1 MNECPRDNVFVET
14 LELLKKAKEGG
25 YAIGGFNVWN
35 LESALALLEAAEESS
50 SPVVF
55 NIQEK
60 VLKLFPSGALESFIQ
75 FLGKESRVP
84 LTLNL
89 NHGKTFEVCARC
101 VRLGYQSVMIDG
113 GDLSLEENIVLTK
126 RVVEYAHSSGV
137 AVEGQVGEV
146 GSSWAKE
153 TGCRRTDPLEAQEF
167 VRKTQVDLL
176 AISIGTESGLY
187 AEEPILDYNLA
198 EEILRRTGVHLVL
211 HGSSGLSREAIGEC
225 IRVGILHLRFGTDL
239 HKAFFDGL
247 RPKEEEWEK
256 KGFNPQCYLP
266 LTQKA
271 IKEVVK
277 EKLEQLGS
285 SGKGN

>member
-1 MNECPRDNVFVET
+1 LGDDVFVQT
-14 LELLKKAKEGG
+14 LELLKRAKEGR
-25 YAIGGFNVWN
+25 YAVGGFNVWN

-50 SPVVF
+50 SPLIF

-75 FLGKESRVP
+75 FLGKGSRVP

-89 NHGKTFEVCARC
+89 DHGKTFEICAHC
-101 VRLGYQSVMIDG
+101 IHLGYQSVMMDG
-113 GDLSLEENIVLTK
+113 GALSLKENIALTK
-126 RVVEYAHSSGV
+126 KVVEYAHLNGV

-153 TGCRRTDPLEAQEF
+153 KEGKWTDPLEAQEF
-167 VRKTQVDLL
+167 VQKTKVDLL

-187 AEEPILDYNLA
+187 EKEPVLDYHLA

-211 HGSSGLSREAIGEC
+211 HGSSGLSGEAIREC
-225 IRVGILHLRFGTDL
+225 IRAGITHLRFGTDL
-239 HKAFFDGL
+239 HKAFFDGF
-247 RPKEEEWEK
+247 RSKEEEWK
-256 KGFNPQCYLP
+256 RKGFNPQFIFP
-266 LTQKA
+266 VIKEA

-285 SGKGN
+285 SGKAN

>member
-1 MNECPRDNVFVET
+1 MFVET
-14 LELLKKAKEGG
+14 LELLKKAREGR
-25 YAIGGFNVWN
+25 YAVGGFNVWN

-89 NHGKTFEVCARC
+89 DHGKTFEICAQSIH
-101 VRLGYQSVMIDG
+101 LGYQSVMIDG
-113 GDLSLEENIVLTK
+113 GALSLKENIALTK
-126 RVVEYAHSSGV
+126 KVIEYAHPNGV

-153 TGCRRTDPLEAQEF
+153 KEGKKTDLFEAQEF
-167 VRKTQVDLL
+167 VQKTNVDLL
-176 AISIGTESGLY
+176 AVSIGTESGFY
-187 AEEPILDYNLA
+187 EKEPSIDYNLA
-198 EEILRRTGVHLVL
+198 EEIMKRTGAHLVL
-211 HGSSGLSREAIGEC
+211 HGSSGLSKEAIREC
-225 IRVGILHLRFGTDL
+225 IRAGINHLRFGTDL

-247 RPKEEEWEK
+247 RSREEEWER
-256 KGFNPQCYLP
+256 KGFNPQFILP
-266 LTQKA
+266 FAKEA
-271 IKEVVK
+271 IKEVLK
-277 EKLEQLGS
+277 EKLDQLGS
-285 SGKGN
+285 TGKAN

>member
-1 MNECPRDNVFVET
+1 MFGHT
-14 LELLKKAKEGG
+14 LELLERAKEGG
-25 YAIGGFNVWN
+25 YALGGFNAWN
-35 LESALALLEAAEESS
+35 LESALALFEAAEESS
-50 SPVVF
+50 SSVVF

-60 VLKLFPSGALESFIQ
+60 VLKLLPSGALESFIQ

-89 NHGKTFEVCARC
+89 DHGKIFEICAQC
-101 VRLGYQSVMIDG
+101 IHLGYQSVMIDG
-113 GDLSLEENIVLTK
+113 GSLSLEENIALTK
-126 RVVEYAHSSGV
+126 RVVEYAHSFGV

-153 TGCRRTDPLEAQEF
+153 EGGKRTDPLEAQEF

-176 AISIGTESGLY
+176 AISIGTKSGLY
-187 AEEPILDYNLA
+187 ENEPVLDYGLA

-211 HGSSGLSREAIGEC
+211 HGSSGLPGEAIREC
-225 IRVGILHLRFGTDL
+225 IRAGITHLRFGTDL

-247 RPKEEEWEK
+247 RSREEEWK
-256 KGFNPQCYLP
+256 RKGFNPQFIFP
-266 LTQKA
+266 ATKES

-277 EKLEQLGS
+277 EKLDQLGS
-285 SGKGN
+285 TGKAD

>member
-1 MNECPRDNVFVET
+1 VKLFVQT
-14 LELLKKAKEGG
+14 LDLMKRAKEAG
-25 YAIGGFNVWN
+25 YAVGGFNVWN
-35 LESALALLEAAEESS
+35 LESALALFEAAEESS
-50 SPVVF
+50 SSVVF

-60 VLKLFPSGALESFIQ
+60 VLKLLPSGALESFIQ

-89 NHGKTFEVCARC
+89 DHGKTFEICTQC
-101 VRLGYQSVMIDG
+101 IHLGYQSVMMDG
-113 GDLSLEENIVLTK
+113 GSLSLEENIALTRK
-126 RVVEYAHSSGV
+126 AVEYAHSFGV

-153 TGCRRTDPLEAQEF
+153 EDGKRTDPLEAQEF

-187 AEEPILDYNLA
+187 EKEPVLDYGLA

-211 HGSSGLSREAIGEC
+211 HGSSGLSGEAIREC
-225 IRVGILHLRFGTDL
+225 IRAGITHLRFGTDL
-239 HKAFFDGL
+239 HKAFFDGF
-247 RPKEEEWEK
+247 RSREEEWK
-256 KGFNPQCYLP
+256 RKGFNPQFIFP
-266 LTQKA
+266 VTKGS
-271 IKEVVK
+271 IKEVVV

-285 SGKGN
+285 KGKAN

>member
-1 MNECPRDNVFVET
+1 VFVQT
-14 LELLKKAKEGG
+14 LELLKKAKEGR
-25 YAIGGFNVWN
+25 YAVGGFNVWN

-60 VLKLFPSGALESFIQ
+60 VLQLFPSGTLESFIQ

-89 NHGKTFEVCARC
+89 DHGKTFEICAQC
-101 VRLGYQSVMIDG
+101 IHLGYQSVMMDG
-113 GDLSLEENIVLTK
+113 GALSLKENIAMTK
-126 RVVEYAHSSGV
+126 KVVEYAHPHGV

-153 TGCRRTDPLEAQEF
+153 KGGKRTDPFEAQEF
-167 VRKTQVDLL
+167 VRKTRVDLL

-187 AEEPILDYNLA
+187 EKEPVLDYHLTG
-198 EEILRRTGVHLVL
+198 EISSRTGVHLVL
-211 HGSSGLSREAIGEC
+211 HGSSGLSGEAIREC
-225 IRVGILHLRFGTDL
+225 MRAGITHLRFGTDL

-247 RPKEEEWEK
+247 RSREEEWER
-256 KGFNPQCYLP
+256 KGFNPQFILP
-266 LTQKA
+266 LTKEA

-277 EKLEQLGS
+277 EKLDQLGS
-285 SGKGN
+285 TGKAN

>member
-1 MNECPRDNVFVET
+1 LGDEVFGHT
-14 LELLKKAKEGG
+14 LELLERAKEGG
-25 YAIGGFNVWN
+25 YALGGFNVWN
-35 LESALALLEAAEESS
+35 LESALALFEAAEESS
-50 SPVVF
+50 SSVVF

-60 VLKLFPSGALESFIQ
+60 VLKLLPSGALENFIQ

-89 NHGKTFEVCARC
+89 DHGKTFEICAQC
-101 VRLGYQSVMIDG
+101 IHLGYQSVMIDG
-113 GDLSLEENIVLTK
+113 GSLSLEENIALTK
-126 RVVEYAHSSGV
+126 RVVEYAHSFGV

-153 TGCRRTDPLEAQEF
+153 EGGKRTDPLEAQEF

-187 AEEPILDYNLA
+187 ENEPILDYALA

-211 HGSSGLSREAIGEC
+211 HGSSGLSGEAIREC
-225 IRVGILHLRFGTDL
+225 IRAGITHLRFGTDL

-247 RPKEEEWEK
+247 RSREEEWK
-256 KGFNPQCYLP
+256 RKGFNPQFIFP
-266 LTQKA
+266 ATKES

-277 EKLEQLGS
+277 EKLDQLGS
-285 SGKGN
+285 TGKAD

>member
-1 MNECPRDNVFVET
+1 LRGEVFVRT
-14 LELLKKAKEGG
+14 LELLKRAKEGG
-25 YAIGGFNVWN
+25 YAVGGFNVWN
-35 LESALALLEAAEESS
+35 LESALALFEAAEESS

-60 VLKLFPSGALESFIQ
+60 VLRLFPSGALESFIQ

-89 NHGKTFEVCARC
+89 DHGKTFEICAQC
-101 VRLGYQSVMIDG
+101 IHLGYQSVMMDG
-113 GDLSLEENIVLTK
+113 GALSLKENIALTK
-126 RVVEYAHSSGV
+126 KVVEYAHSFGV

-153 TGCRRTDPLEAQEF
+153 EGCKRTDPFEAQEF

-187 AEEPILDYNLA
+187 EKEPVLDYHLTG
-198 EEILRRTGVHLVL
+198 EISRRTAAHLVL
-211 HGSSGLSREAIGEC
+211 HGSSGLSGEAIQEC
-225 IRVGILHLRFGTDL
+225 IRAGITHLRFGTDL

-247 RPKEEEWEK
+247 RSKEEEWER
-256 KGFNPQCYLP
+256 KGFNPQFILP
-266 LTQKA
+266 LTKEA
-271 IKEVVK
+271 IKEVLK
-277 EKLEQLGS
+277 EKLDQLGS
-285 SGKGN
+285 TGKAN

>member
-1 MNECPRDNVFVET
+1 VKLFVQT
-14 LELLKKAKEGG
+14 LDLMKRAKEAG
-25 YAIGGFNVWN
+25 YAVGGFNVWN
-35 LESALALLEAAEESS
+35 LESALALFEAAEESS
-50 SPVVF
+50 SSVIF

-60 VLKLFPSGALESFIQ
+60 VLKLLPSGALESFIQ

-89 NHGKTFEVCARC
+89 DHGKTFEICAQC
-101 VRLGYQSVMIDG
+101 IHLGYQSVMMDG
-113 GDLSLEENIVLTK
+113 GSLSLEENIALTRK
-126 RVVEYAHSSGV
+126 AVEYAHSFGV

-153 TGCRRTDPLEAQEF
+153 EDGKRTDPLEAQEF

-187 AEEPILDYNLA
+187 EKEPVLDYGLA

-211 HGSSGLSREAIGEC
+211 HGSSGLSGEAIREC
-225 IRVGILHLRFGTDL
+225 IRAGITHLRFGTDL
-239 HKAFFDGL
+239 HKAFFDGF
-247 RPKEEEWEK
+247 RSREEEWK
-256 KGFNPQCYLP
+256 RKGFNPQFIFP
-266 LTQKA
+266 VTKGS
-271 IKEVVK
+271 IKEVVV

-285 SGKGN
+285 KGKAN

>member
-1 MNECPRDNVFVET
+1 MFGHT
-14 LELLKKAKEGG
+14 LELLERAKEGG
-25 YAIGGFNVWN
+25 YALGGFNVWN
-35 LESALALLEAAEESS
+35 LESALALFEAAEESFS
-50 SPVVF
+50 SVVF

-60 VLKLFPSGALESFIQ
+60 VLKLLPSGALESFIQ

-89 NHGKTFEVCARC
+89 DHGKTFEICAQC
-101 VRLGYQSVMIDG
+101 IHLGYQSVMIDG
-113 GDLSLEENIVLTK
+113 GSLSLEENIALTK
-126 RVVEYAHSSGV
+126 RVVEYAHSFGV

-153 TGCRRTDPLEAQEF
+153 EGGKRTDPLEAQEF

-187 AEEPILDYNLA
+187 ENEPILDYALA

-211 HGSSGLSREAIGEC
+211 HGSSGLSGEAIREC
-225 IRVGILHLRFGTDL
+225 IRAGITHLRFGTDL

-247 RPKEEEWEK
+247 RSREEEWK
-256 KGFNPQCYLP
+256 RKGFNPQFIFP
-266 LTQKA
+266 ATKES

-277 EKLEQLGS
+277 EKLDQLGS
-285 SGKGN
+285 TGKAD

>member
-1 MNECPRDNVFVET
+1 MER
-14 LELLKKAKEGG
+14 AKEQG
-25 YAIGGFNVWN
+25 YAVGGFNVWN

-60 VLKLFPSGALESFIQ
+60 VLKLFPSGTLESLIQ
-75 FLGKESRVP
+75 FLGKETRIP

-89 NHGKTFEVCARC
+89 DHGKTFEICAQC
-101 VRLGYQSVMIDG
+101 VHLGYQSVMMDG
-113 GDLSLEENIVLTK
+113 GSLSLEENIALTRK
-126 RVVEYAHSSGV
+126 VVEYAHSFGV

-153 TGCRRTDPLEAQEF
+153 EGGKRTDPFEAQEF
-167 VRKTQVDLL
+167 VRRTQVDLL

-187 AEEPILDYNLA
+187 EKEPVLDYNLA

-211 HGSSGLSREAIGEC
+211 HGSSGLSGEAIRKC
-225 IRVGILHLRFGTDL
+225 IRAGIPHLRFGTDL

-247 RPKEEEWEK
+247 RSKEEEWERQ
-256 KGFNPQCYLP
+256 GFNPQFTLP
-266 LTQKA
+266 VTKGS
-271 IKEVVK
+271 IREVVM

-285 SGKGN
+285 KGKAN

>member
-1 MNECPRDNVFVET
+1 MRLGDEVFVQT
-14 LELLKKAKEGG
+14 LELLKRAKEGR
-25 YAIGGFNVWN
+25 YAVGGFNVWN

-55 NIQEK
+55 NIQER

-89 NHGKTFEVCARC
+89 DHGKTFETCAQC
-101 VRLGYQSVMIDG
+101 IHLGYQSVMMDG
-113 GDLSLEENIVLTK
+113 GALSLKENIALTK
-126 RVVEYAHSSGV
+126 KVVEYAHPNGV

-146 GSSWAKE
+146 SSSWAKE
-153 TGCRRTDPLEAQEF
+153 EGGKRTDPFEAQEF

-187 AEEPILDYNLA
+187 EKEPVLDYHLTG
-198 EEILRRTGVHLVL
+198 EISRRTGAHLVL
-211 HGSSGLSREAIGEC
+211 HGSSGLSGEAIREC
-225 IRVGILHLRFGTDL
+225 IRAGITHLRFGTDL

-247 RPKEEEWEK
+247 RSREEEWEG
-256 KGFNPQCYLP
+256 KGFNPQFILP
-266 LTQKA
+266 LTKEA
-271 IKEVVK
+271 IKEVLK
-277 EKLEQLGS
+277 EKLDQLGS
-285 SGKGN
+285 TGKAN

>member
-1 MNECPRDNVFVET
+1 MFVRT
-14 LELLKKAKEGG
+14 LELLKRAKEGG
-25 YAIGGFNVWN
+25 YAVGGFNVWN
-35 LESALALLEAAEESS
+35 LESALALFEAAEESS

-60 VLKLFPSGALESFIQ
+60 VLKLLPSGALESFIQ

-89 NHGKTFEVCARC
+89 DHGKTFEIC
-101 VRLGYQSVMIDG
+101 VQCIHLGYQSVMIDG
-113 GDLSLEENIVLTK
+113 GSLSLKENIVLTK
-126 RVVEYAHSSGV
+126 KVVEYAHSFRV

-153 TGCRRTDPLEAQEF
+153 EGGKRTDPFEAQEF

-187 AEEPILDYNLA
+187 EKEPVLDYNLA
-198 EEILRRTGVHLVL
+198 EEILRRTGGHLVL
-211 HGSSGLSREAIGEC
+211 HGSSGLSGEAIREC
-225 IRVGILHLRFGTDL
+225 IRAGITHLRFGTDL

-247 RPKEEEWEK
+247 RSREEEWER
-256 KGFNPQCYLP
+256 KGFNPQFILP
-266 LTQKA
+266 LTKEA
-271 IKEVVK
+271 IKEVLK
-277 EKLEQLGS
+277 EKLDQLGS
-285 SGKGN
+285 TGKAN

>member
-1 MNECPRDNVFVET
+1 VFGHT
-14 LELLKKAKEGG
+14 LELLERAKEGG
-25 YAIGGFNVWN
+25 YALGGFNVWN
-35 LESALALLEAAEESS
+35 LESALALFEAAEESS
-50 SPVVF
+50 SSVVF

-60 VLKLFPSGALESFIQ
+60 VLKLLPSGALESFIQ

-89 NHGKTFEVCARC
+89 DHGKTFEICAQC
-101 VRLGYQSVMIDG
+101 IHLGYQSVMIDG
-113 GDLSLEENIVLTK
+113 GSLSLEENIALTK
-126 RVVEYAHSSGV
+126 RVVEYAHSFGV

-153 TGCRRTDPLEAQEF
+153 EGGKKTDPLEAQEF

-187 AEEPILDYNLA
+187 ENEPVLDYGLA

-211 HGSSGLSREAIGEC
+211 HGSSGLSGEATREC
-225 IRVGILHLRFGTDL
+225 IRAGITHLRFGTDL

-247 RPKEEEWEK
+247 RSREEEWK
-256 KGFNPQCYLP
+256 RKGFNPQFIFP
-266 LTQKA
+266 ATKES

-277 EKLEQLGS
+277 EKLDQLGS
-285 SGKGN
+285 TGKAD